1 MVCKFLDKI
10 SSGGVAK
17 SEIMPN
23 QELVEEFY
31 KPIIRNFE
39 ERKVNLC
46 FKDNVWS
53 AGLVDTQF
61 IYLSIFNKWFRFLL
75 CAFDIYSK
83 YT

>member
-1 MVCKFLDKI
+1 
-10 SSGGVAK
+10 
-17 SEIMPN
+17 MPN

-61 IYLSIFNKWFRFLL
+61 IYLSIFNK
-75 CAFDIYSK
+75 
-83 YT
+83 

>member
-1 MVCKFLDKI
+1 MVCKFLGKI

-46 FKDNVWS
+46 FKDNV
-53 AGLVDTQF
+53 
-61 IYLSIFNKWFRFLL
+61 FRVLL
-75 CAFDIYSK
+75 IHNLYI
-83 YT
+83 

>member
-1 MVCKFLDKI
+1 M

-17 SEIMPN
+17 RENMPN

-46 FKDNVWS
+46 FKDNVFRV
-53 AGLVDTQF
+53 LL
-61 IYLSIFNKWFRFLL
+61 IYNLYI
-75 CAFDIYSK
+75 
-83 YT
+83 